1 MAHTEPLGAGAVL
14 QYSLGLLRWLAR
26 QKGDCI
32 TVAFIREREGG
43 RLDDSME
50 AEVRQGKRKERSSN

>member
-26 QKGDCI
+26 QQGDCI
-32 TVAFIREREGG
+32 TVAFIRERGG
-43 RLDDSME
+43 GDSME